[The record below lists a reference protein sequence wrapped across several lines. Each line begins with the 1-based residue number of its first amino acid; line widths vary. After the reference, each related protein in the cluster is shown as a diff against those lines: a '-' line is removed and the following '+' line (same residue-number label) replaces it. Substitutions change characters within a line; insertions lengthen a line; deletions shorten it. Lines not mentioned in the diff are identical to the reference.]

1 MSCANMCTVCLSVYT
16 PKEAAGMDGNASCLF
31 QGKMYAPNS
40 GSISNGAQSLASIL
54 FTFLS
59 WRNCCIFSSYS
70 CLLPGIWQGLYVV
83 TFSSSTAIIRSKML
97 VVCTNRRRSVLMQK
111 HVNAP
116 FVLQCF
122 AGYWCTPFSFHLGP
136 SGAMR
141 RCGSAR
147 QNPLSRSAVQVVH
160 STGPGTPACIII
172 YGTLPS
178 PASKPS
184 AERLIP
190 AATAID
196 A

>member
-40 GSISNGAQSLASIL
+40 GSISNGAQALEDILLTFISL
-54 FTFLS
+54 
-59 WRNCCIFSSYS
+59 RNYCIFFLYS
-70 CLLPGIWQGLYVV
+70 CLPPRIWQGLYVV
-83 TFSSSTAIIRSKML
+83 TFSSSTAIIRSKKL

-160 STGPGTPACIII
+160 STGPGTPACII
-172 YGTLPS
+172 YMVPCPPPPRSLLQ
-178 PASKPS
+178 S
-184 AERLIP
+184 A
-190 AATAID
+190 
-196 A
+196 